1 MCKLDLI
8 IVTTWPGFTHVKN
21 VSLSEIH
28 QSLLYGLDL
37 NFCSSC
43 RITTTAWEKFI
54 YNLLGP
60 TRYLLIPLAI
70 LVFIIAGV
78 SLPVTIIIGIAG
90 VLVLSFIS
98 YFQGIQDRK
107 YLLFHFSFCQALNLL
122 FVFLGVACRLCAYL
136 YRMFYSQAMGEDH
149 YHEFNG
155 LWEFWFSTIFQL
167 TLLSLSP

>member
-98 YFQGIQDRK
+98 YFQGIQD
-107 YLLFHFSFCQALNLL
+107 L
-122 FVFLGVACRLCAYL
+122 
-136 YRMFYSQAMGEDH
+136 FYSQAMGEDH